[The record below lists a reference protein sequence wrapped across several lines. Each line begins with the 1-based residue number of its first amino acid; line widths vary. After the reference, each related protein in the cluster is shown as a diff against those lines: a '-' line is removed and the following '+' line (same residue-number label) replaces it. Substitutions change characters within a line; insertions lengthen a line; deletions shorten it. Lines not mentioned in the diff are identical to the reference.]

1 MVMNARQVAAT
12 VMLGMVIVASIVSLP
27 NRAQTP
33 MPARQMGPLKSA
45 PLTSKELPAESVRDL
60 TYN

>member
-1 MVMNARQVAAT
+1 MVMNARQIAAT
-12 VMLGMVIVASIVSLP
+12 VMLGMVIVASVVSLP
-27 NRAQTP
+27 NRASAP
-33 MPARQMGPLKSA
+33 LAARQMGPLQAA